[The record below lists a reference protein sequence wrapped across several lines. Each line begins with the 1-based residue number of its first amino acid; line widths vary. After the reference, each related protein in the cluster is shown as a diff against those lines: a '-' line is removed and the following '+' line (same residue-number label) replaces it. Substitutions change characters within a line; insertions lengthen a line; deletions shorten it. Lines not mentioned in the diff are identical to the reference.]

1 MYLLDTD
8 TLSYF
13 LRGNPRVIE
22 NFKMHQGCSKAL
34 SVITYGELVFGCRKS
49 QHGIENLAKI
59 KRLVE
64 NYPILDVTRP
74 IMDCYGEVKAV
85 LTKLGTPLDAFDLLI
100 GCTALTM
107 NYSVVTNNVKH
118 YQKIPGLKVVN
129 WA

>member
-13 LRGNPRVIE
+13 LKGNVRVVE
-22 NFKMHQGCSKAL
+22 NFRVHQGHPKAL
-34 SVITYGELVFGCRKS
+34 SVITYGELVFGCQKS
-49 QHGIENLAKI
+49 HHSMENLIKI

-64 NYPILDVTRP
+64 NYPVMDVTRS
-74 IMDCYGEVKAV
+74 IMDCYGEVRAILEKR
-85 LTKLGTPLDAFDLLI
+85 GTPLEDFDLLI
-100 GCTALTM
+100 GCTALVM
-107 NYSVVTNNVKH
+107 GYSIVTNNVKH